1 MINIDNGIVWCNGGN
16 VLKNFKSYIL
26 IVLFVTLYAC
36 AGNPNSKI
44 ANQCRNGL
52 TDAYQK
58 LDYAKV
64 NGFEGTVEYS
74 KAASLLAAAS
84 IQEEFGKY
92 PNCVDKV
99 KRAREYIKRSISQK

>member
-1 MINIDNGIVWCNGGN
+1 MNIDKEDG
-16 VLKNFKSYIL
+16 VLKKFNNIIF
-26 IVLFVTLYAC
+26 LFLVVSLYAC

-52 TDAYQK
+52 ADAYEK

-64 NGFEGTVEYS
+64 NGFSGTVEYS

-99 KRAREYIKRSISQK
+99 NRAREYIKRSSHK